1 MSKLKFQSTYEDGKH
16 SITLELHLYLWEEN
30 KMHYVYSPSLDVTGY
45 GSTEIDAKKS
55 FEITLNEFVTYTHNK
70 KTIFEEL
77 EHLGWSVNK
86 KKKRIHA
93 PDLNEMLSD
102 NESFRTIYEKGLA
115 KTEIKNIELELV

>member
-1 MSKLKFQSTYEDGKH
+1 
-16 SITLELHLYLWEEN
+16 
-30 KMHYVYSPSLDVTGY
+30 
-45 GSTEIDAKKS
+45 
-55 FEITLNEFVTYTHNK
+55 
-70 KTIFEEL
+70 
-77 EHLGWSVNK
+77 LGWSVNK

>member
-55 FEITLNEFVTYTHNK
+55 FEITLTQFAA
-70 KTIFEEL
+70 L
-77 EHLGWSVNK
+77 RVN
-86 KKKRIHA
+86 HPLFA
-93 PDLNEMLSD
+93 
-102 NESFRTIYEKGLA
+102 EKYFF
-115 KTEIKNIELELV
+115 